1 MVAVHKISGDFYE
14 DSFTLIALH
23 SSMEDF
29 AIVYAINKGIKSI
42 FKRSSKDLELSE
54 HLSFP
59 FFEWQDD
66 LNDRYW
72 TLIANES
79 TKKERLERGGLFQD
93 EPSFAKRH
101 LVSEY
106 KEVDYFMKIEH
117 DDDLDEEMLLKRL
130 LDIPKMV
137 TAYSIDIDK
146 LKSKNNLIF

>member
-1 MVAVHKISGDFYE
+1 MAAVLKFSEDFFE

-29 AIVYAINKGIKSI
+29 TIAYAINQGIKSI
-42 FKRSSKDLELSE
+42 LKRSSKDLELSE
-54 HLSFP
+54 FMSFP
-59 FFEWQDD
+59 FYEWQDN

-72 TLIANES
+72 TLIGNVS
-79 TKKERLERGGLFQD
+79 TRKERLVREGLFQD
-93 EPSFAKRH
+93 EPSYEKRY

-106 KEVDYFMKIEH
+106 KEVDYFLKIEH

-130 LDIPKMV
+130 IAIPRMV
-137 TAYSIDIDK
+137 TAYSIDIDR